1 MISEQGPPELTVAEA
16 MERLAA
22 DRETFVFFVN
32 ALTGRGNV
40 IYRRYDGHY
49 GLVTPAEAN
58 ARTGLSRQRSGS
70 TPRRIAASPRR
81 ERADASGP
89 SQGQVT
95 TNRPASSATSVPKA
109 AQARRSRALIQ
120 AASSC
125 SARRV

>member
-49 GLVTPAEAN
+49 GLVTPA
-58 ARTGLSRQRSGS
+58 
-70 TPRRIAASPRR
+70 
-81 ERADASGP
+81 
-89 SQGQVT
+89 
-95 TNRPASSATSVPKA
+95 
-109 AQARRSRALIQ
+109 
-120 AASSC
+120 
-125 SARRV
+125 